1 MTEIE
6 RLMERAEK
14 DLADL
19 RKVIDRMRAILSEY
33 GETIDTLARE
43 REAQQEY
50 AETIDSLARDREAIQ
65 KDKE

>member
-19 RKVIDRMRAILSEY
+19 RKVIERMRALLS
-33 GETIDTLARE
+33 
-43 REAQQEY
+43 EY
-50 AETIDSLARDREAIQ
+50 AETIDSLAREREAKQ
-65 KDKE
+65 ENEER

>member
-6 RLMERAEK
+6 RLVARAEK

-19 RKVIDRMRAILSEY
+19 RKVIERMRAILSEY

-43 REAQQEY
+43 REAGQEKG
-50 AETIDSLARDREAIQ
+50 E
-65 KDKE
+65 

>member
-6 RLMERAEK
+6 RLAQRAEK

-19 RKVIDRMRAILSEY
+19 RKVIDRLRAILSEY

-43 REAQQEY
+43 REAQQEK
-50 AETIDSLARDREAIQ
+50 RE
-65 KDKE
+65 